1 MSTVTNDP
9 NLRESIYRTFEK
21 QFVRPAQDTHQQFLE
36 IRAEEMQKAVGTMAL
51 GRVHEV
57 CALMQDDSLLS
68 MAALELVTTE
78 GPDSHLATKFKYKV
92 HGS

>member
-1 MSTVTNDP
+1 
-9 NLRESIYRTFEK
+9 
-21 QFVRPAQDTHQQFLE
+21 
-36 IRAEEMQKAVGTMAL
+36 MQKAVGTMAL